1 MKKLSGFLLAAL
13 VTNGAVKLSH
23 AQNGDNSGRFST
35 PAYSGTD
42 YAQAG
47 SGAGAGSGAAAPASG
62 APRTAITPGNSST
75 AIQPQPGGG
84 TAISPGAPAIT
95 PGTPAINPGV
105 NTAITP
111 PGATNPAAG
120 ATTNGIVPQG
130 TGTIGQQG
138 NTAIG
143 QQGTAGTGQQGG
155 ANPGAPGR
163 PTPNGFIVNPDGSVT
178 AVGGAAGTTLGGTNT
193 GTAAGTIVATNS
205 PVLGTN
211 TVPRSP

>member
-1 MKKLSGFLLAAL
+1 MKRLSGILLAAL
-13 VTNGAVKLSH
+13 VTGGAVKLSY

-35 PAYSGTD
+35 PAYSGSD

-47 SGAGAGSGAAAPASG
+47 SGAGGAGAATPAQS
-62 APRTAITPGNSST
+62 APRTAITPGSSST
-75 AIQPQPGGG
+75 AIQPQPGSG

-111 PGATNPAAG
+111 PGTNNLGAG
-120 ATTNGIVPQG
+120 AATNGIVPQG
-130 TGTIGQQG
+130 PGTIGQQG

-143 QQGTAGTGQQGG
+143 QQGTAGVGQQGV

-163 PTPNGFIVNPDGSVT
+163 PTPNGFIVNPDGSLT
-178 AVGGAAGTTLGGTNT
+178 AVGGTAGTALGGTNT
-193 GTAAGTIVATNS
+193 GAAAGGFVATNP
-205 PVLGTN
+205 PVLRTN
-211 TVPRSP
+211 TPPRSP